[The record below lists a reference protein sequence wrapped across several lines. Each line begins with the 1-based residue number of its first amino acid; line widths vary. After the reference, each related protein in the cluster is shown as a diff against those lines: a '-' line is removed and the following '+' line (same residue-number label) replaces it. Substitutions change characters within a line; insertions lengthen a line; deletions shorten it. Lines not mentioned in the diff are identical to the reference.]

1 MLRLSTA
8 VNLANP
14 SQTIEVQPLG
24 GFNQALSYGVSEK
37 HAGLIQVGSLV
48 SVPLG
53 PRRTL
58 GIVSSLTSSEKL
70 PAGKLKYVSAVLR
83 EEPVLSSD
91 LLALARWMSEY
102 YASSVEAVLE
112 GMIPAS
118 VRDGTNSKTKR
129 MLELSNRE
137 RSEASTS
144 ALERSPK
151 QKLLLEFLIKEG
163 KPVAWLETL
172 KELKIG
178 DSVAKGLIQKGF
190 AKESRDSV
198 KRVAYADD
206 LTDSQEDV
214 AVEVKLTDEQEKAA
228 KEIKQDLSAGTFK
241 TRMLLGVTGSGKTE
255 VYFEA
260 MEEALAQGGS
270 VLFLVPEVALAPQ
283 TVSRLRHR
291 FRKHGEDVVVWHS
304 HLSAGER
311 LDAWSS
317 ITRGEARIVVGAR
330 SAIFAP
336 VPRLRLI
343 VVDEEHEPAYKQE
356 DNPRY
361 HGRDVAVYRAMLNQA
376 VCLLGSATPSLE
388 TLRNVTLGKYEK
400 STLSKRIDGRELP
413 LIHLVDM
420 RRESQREK
428 VPPILSQPLIEA
440 LRQRYTDREQSI
452 LFLNRRGF
460 NTTMLCP
467 DCGHVEQ
474 CKDCSI
480 AMTFHRTDGYLR
492 CHLCSYRKPAPRA
505 CPSCQ
510 SFDIRKKGH
519 GTQRIEDIVS
529 SLLPRKA
536 VVMRIDADMMTKKN
550 LFREVLNDFRR
561 GKIDV
566 LVGTQMIAK
575 GLDFPNVTLVG
586 VVDADLPLRMEDF
599 RASERA
605 FQLLVQVGGRA
616 GRGDRAGEVYVQSYA
631 PHASSIQYSRKAD
644 LEGFS
649 EEEMELREEFG
660 YPPFRHLIRHLFRG
674 RSSEKVEF
682 YAQQWRNLLDANP
695 IANVDI
701 KGPAPAPLE
710 KIKGYY
716 RYHLLYLTQSVTPFL
731 SEFQK
736 RRKEFPLDRDIHDIL
751 DVDCHQLS

>member
-1 MLRLSTA
+1 MTHA
-8 VNLANP
+8 AK
-14 SQTIEVQPLG
+14 TIEVQPLS
-24 GFNQALSYGVSEK
+24 GFKKALAYVVDQK
-37 HAGLIQVGSLV
+37 LAPLIRLGSLV
-48 SVPLG
+48 RIPLG
-53 PRRTL
+53 HRKTL
-58 GIVSSLTSSEKL
+58 GVVSSLDPESPPPSV
-70 PAGKLKYVSAVLR
+70 GKLKFVLSLVR
-83 EEPVLSSD
+83 DDPVLSPD
-91 LLALARWMSEY
+91 LISLARWMSGY
-102 YASSVEAVLE
+102 YATSIESVLE

-118 VRDGTNSKTKR
+118 VRDGTNEKTKR
-129 MLELSNRE
+129 MLEVTKLG
-137 RSEASTS
+137 STKKGQ
-144 ALERSPK
+144 ALVVRSPK
-151 QKLLLEFLIKEG
+151 QSILLDYLIKKG
-163 KPVAWLETL
+163 APVPLNETIKNL
-172 KELKIG
+172 GVGE
-178 DSVAKGLIQKGF
+178 SVARGLVGKGL
-190 AKESRDSV
+190 ATERRDSV
-198 KRVAYADD
+198 MRVAYSDD
-206 LTDSQEDV
+206 LADSAGEV
-214 AVEVKLTDEQEKAA
+214 YAEVKLTDEQEKASE
-228 KEIKQDLSAGTFK
+228 EIKKSLRTKRFSTHL
-241 TRMLLGVTGSGKTE
+241 LLGITGSGKTE

-260 MEEALAQGGS
+260 MEEALSMGGS

-291 FRKHGEDVVVWHS
+291 FSQCGEQVVVWHS

-317 ITRGEARIVVGAR
+317 ITQGKARIVVGAR
-330 SAIFAP
+330 SAVFAP
-336 VPRLRLI
+336 ISNLRLM
-343 VVDEEHEPAYKQE
+343 VVDEEHEPAYKQDE
-356 DNPRY
+356 NPRY
-361 HGRDVAVYRAMLNQA
+361 HGRDVAVYRSMLNQA

-388 TLRNVTLGKYEK
+388 TLYNVKRKKYDQ
-400 STLSKRIDGRELP
+400 SSLTKRIDGRELP

-420 RRESQREK
+420 RRESLKEK
-428 VPPILSQPLIEA
+428 IPPILSQPLVEA
-440 LRQRYTDREQSI
+440 LRQRYADREQSI

-467 DCGHVEQ
+467 DCGFVEQ

-480 AMTFHRTDGYLR
+480 SMTYHRTDGYLR

-505 CPSCQ
+505 CPACQ

-529 SLLPRKA
+529 DLLPRKT

-616 GRGDRAGEVYVQSYA
+616 GRGDRAGEVYVQTYA
-631 PHASSIQYSRKAD
+631 PHAPSIQYSRKAD
-644 LEGFS
+644 LAGFS
-649 EEEMELREEFG
+649 EEEMELRKEFG
-660 YPPFRHLIRHLFRG
+660 YPPYRHLIRHLFRG
-674 RSSEKVEF
+674 RNEEKVEF
-682 YAQQWRNLLDANP
+682 YAQQWKKLLEANP
-695 IANVDI
+695 IPQVDV

-710 KIKGYY
+710 KIKGFY
-716 RYHLLYLTQSVTPFL
+716 RYHLLYLTGAVRPFL
-731 SEFQK
+731 DQFHP
-736 RRKEFPLDRDIHDIL
+736 RREAFPLDKDVHDVI

>member
-1 MLRLSTA
+1 
-8 VNLANP
+8 VNSSDLP
-14 SQTIEVQPLG
+14 KTIEVQPLC
-24 GFNQALSYGVSEK
+24 GFNQALTYGVSQK
-37 HAGLIQVGSLV
+37 HADLIQLGSLV
-48 SVPLG
+48 TVPLG

-58 GIVSSLTSSEKL
+58 GIVSSLSPSENLALEKL
-70 PAGKLKYVSAVLR
+70 KFVSSVLR
-83 EEPVLSSD
+83 EEPVLSPD
-91 LLALARWMSEY
+91 LLTLARWMSEY
-102 YASSVEAVLE
+102 YASSIETVLE

-118 VRDGTNSKTKR
+118 VRDGTNAKTKR
-129 MLELSNRE
+129 TLELSDRE
-137 RSEASTS
+137 RTKDSMEELT
-144 ALERSPK
+144 RSPK
-151 QKLLLEFLIKEG
+151 QKLLLDFLIKQD
-163 KPVAWLETL
+163 KPVPLLETL
-172 KELKIG
+172 RELKIG

-190 AKESRDSV
+190 AREAKDSI
-198 KRVAYADD
+198 KRVAYADE
-206 LTDSQEDV
+206 LIDSQDEV
-214 AVEVKLTDEQEKAA
+214 LVEIKLTEEQTLAA
-228 KEIKQDLSAGTFK
+228 KEIKKDVREGKFK
-241 TRMLLGVTGSGKTE
+241 ARLLLGITGSGKTE

-260 MEEALAQGGS
+260 MEEALAMGGS
-270 VLFLVPEVALAPQ
+270 ILFLVPEVALAPQ

-291 FRKHGEDVVVWHS
+291 FSRCGEEVVVWHS

-336 VPRLRLI
+336 VPNLRLI

-388 TLRNVTLGKYEK
+388 TLRNVSQGKYGQ

-413 LIHLVDM
+413 LIHLIDM

-428 VPPILSQPLIEA
+428 IPPILSQQLIEA

-467 DCGHVEQ
+467 DCGHVEK

-505 CPSCQ
+505 CPVCQ

-529 SLLPRKA
+529 NLLPRKT

-616 GRGDRAGEVYVQSYA
+616 GRGDRAGEVYVQTYA
-631 PHASSIQYSRKAD
+631 PHEPSIQYSRKAD
-644 LEGFS
+644 LEGFA
-649 EEEMELREEFG
+649 EEEMELRKEFG

-682 YAQQWRNLLDANP
+682 YAQQWRNLIDANP
-695 IANVDI
+695 ISNIDV

-716 RYHLLYLTQSVTPFL
+716 RYHLLYLTTSVRPFL
-731 SEFQK
+731 SEFEK
-736 RRKEFPLDRDIHDIL
+736 RRKEFPLDRDVHDIL